1 MDLNL
6 YSIVCPLGGVTCFVD
21 QTCKKSC
28 FYKFR
33 KKPIRAFMYMQY
45 SEQTAVWCN
54 MKARVVFILLSFERK
69 KKRKIDIKIKNKLF
83 FIKSKLPGVSNCK
96 HIHSCVTLTFLN
108 FNI

>member
-1 MDLNL
+1 MWTKLARNHVFI
-6 YSIVCPLGGVTCFVD
+6 SLG
-21 QTCKKSC
+21 
-28 FYKFR
+28 
-33 KKPIRAFMYMQY
+33 KKPIRAFMYAY
-45 SEQTAVWCN
+45 TEQTAVWCN

-83 FIKSKLPGVSNCK
+83 FINSKLPGVSNCK